1 MGIEKVD
8 LPNEGGKIG
17 VEMKWSDVKDCTIYY
32 ENNELLQIIF
42 LWAQRGDKI
51 VHGWTIEYEYE

>member
-1 MGIEKVD
+1 MSIERVD
-8 LPNEGGKIG
+8 LPNEQGKIG
-17 VEMKWSDVKDCTIYY
+17 VRMKWNDVKDCEIHY

-42 LWAQRGDKI
+42 LWAQKEDRI